1 MVTIR
6 GFQNLM
12 KKLYFHRDFRRGADR
27 TYIWLVEEVGELGD
41 AIITNNRTA
50 MEDEVSDIIAWLASL
65 CNVLNLDL
73 ESVVMKKY
81 KDKCPRCKNLPC
93 KCPLV

>member
-6 GFQNLM
+6 DFQDLM
-12 KKLYFHRDFRRGADR
+12 KELYFHRDSQRGVDR

-41 AIITNNRTA
+41 AIITNNQTA
-50 MEDEVSDIIAWLASL
+50 IEDEVSDIFAWLASL
-65 CNVLNLDL
+65 CNILNFDL

-81 KDKCPRCKNLPC
+81 KNSCPRCKSRPC
-93 KCPLV
+93 RCPLV